1 MERAKG
7 DLGRAPDSAG
17 SGHEVA
23 GSPTLNLK
31 VLHGGQETLVRL
43 SGELD
48 LSSAPALREVLAGA
62 FEDDGPRRIV
72 LDLSDLIYLD
82 STGLSIFVSAH
93 KRATA
98 SSIEFCLANPNP
110 SVGRLFKI
118 TALDHFFT
126 ILDSTGPTV
135 TATPA
140 DAFDGPGSAS
150 PGETARRSPSG
161 SDGVESLG
169 Q

>member
-1 MERAKG
+1 MESAKG
-7 DLGRAPDSAG
+7 NLGQIRDSAE

-31 VLHGGQETLVRL
+31 VLHGGQETLVSL
-43 SGELD
+43 GGELD
-48 LSSAPALREVLAGA
+48 LSSAPALRELLAGA

-93 KRATA
+93 KRASA
-98 SSIEFCLANPNP
+98 SGVEFCLANPNP
-110 SVGRLFKI
+110 SVARLFKI

-126 ILDSTGPTV
+126 IVDASVPTG
-135 TATPA
+135 TATTA
-140 DAFDGPGSAS
+140 RDAFDGTGSVKPG
-150 PGETARRSPSG
+150 
-161 SDGVESLG
+161 
-169 Q
+169 

>member
-1 MERAKG
+1 MESAKG
-7 DLGRAPDSAG
+7 DLGQAPDSAE

-31 VLHGGQETLVRL
+31 VLETDQETIVSL

-48 LSSAPALREVLAGA
+48 LSSAPSLRELLAGA

-98 SSIEFCLANPNP
+98 TGMEFCLANPNP
-110 SVGRLFKI
+110 SIGQLFKI

-126 ILDSTGPTV
+126 IVDATGPTGTV
-135 TATPA
+135 TTAG
-140 DAFDGPGSAS
+140 DAFDGTGPVEPG
-150 PGETARRSPSG
+150 
-161 SDGVESLG
+161 
-169 Q
+169 

>member
-1 MERAKG
+1 MEQTAAG
-7 DLGRAPDSAG
+7 DPRRTQDFAESE
-17 SGHEVA
+17 HEVA

-31 VLHGGQETLVRL
+31 VLQTGQETLVSL

-48 LSSAPALREVLAGA
+48 LSSAPALRELLAGA

-93 KRATA
+93 KRASA
-98 SSIEFCLANPNP
+98 SGVEFCLANPNP
-110 SVGRLFKI
+110 SVARLFKI

-126 ILDSTGPTV
+126 IV
-135 TATPA
+135 
-140 DAFDGPGSAS
+140 DAS
-150 PGETARRSPSG
+150 
-161 SDGVESLG
+161 
-169 Q
+169 

>member
-1 MERAKG
+1 MESAKG
-7 DLGRAPDSAG
+7 DLGQAPDSAE
-17 SGHEVA
+17 SGHEVT

-48 LSSAPALREVLAGA
+48 LSSAPALRELLAGA

-98 SSIEFCLANPNP
+98 SGIELCLANPNP
-110 SVGRLFKI
+110 SVARLFKI

-126 ILDSTGPTV
+126 ILDATGPTV
-135 TATPA
+135 TATTA
-140 DAFDGPGSAS
+140 GDA
-150 PGETARRSPSG
+150 
-161 SDGVESLG
+161 SDGTGSVEPR
-169 Q
+169 

>member
-1 MERAKG
+1 MEQSADG
-7 DLGRAPDSAG
+7 DPRRRTPEDAEGR
-17 SGHEVA
+17 HEVA

-31 VLHGGQETLVRL
+31 VLHGSHETLVSL

-48 LSSAPALREVLAGA
+48 LSSAPALRELLAGA

-98 SSIEFCLANPNP
+98 SDIEFCLADPNP
-110 SVGRLFKI
+110 SVARLFKI

-126 ILDSTGPTV
+126 ILDSTSPAVTTPTV
-135 TATPA
+135 G
-140 DAFDGPGSAS
+140 DAFDGTGSVEPG
-150 PGETARRSPSG
+150 
-161 SDGVESLG
+161 
-169 Q
+169 